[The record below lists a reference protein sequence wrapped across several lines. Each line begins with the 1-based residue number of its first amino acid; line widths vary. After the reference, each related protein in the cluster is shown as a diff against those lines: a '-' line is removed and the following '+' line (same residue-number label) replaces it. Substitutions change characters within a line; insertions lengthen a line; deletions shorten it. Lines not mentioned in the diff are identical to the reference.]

1 MVRNWRWQGTDASG
15 RDCRGVTP
23 SPDCRSL
30 RAHLRRRGIAL
41 HNAAPLPDWMEW
53 FLKSRGSGSS
63 SAQMAGFLRRLSVL
77 VESGIPVVQALEMSV
92 REERGA
98 LRTVMGTVRDEVAT
112 GRSLADAM
120 TDHPG
125 TFDALLCGLVRAGEQ
140 ASALD
145 RLLVRV
151 ADHRERSERVR
162 QKLRKAIM
170 HPLLVLGIAAAVAMM
185 LLGFVMPR
193 FESMFNDFDAELPA
207 LTQAL
212 ISASDWLRRGGWVV
226 ATALTGSVVVLSPIV
241 KRLPALRE
249 LRDRVILQIPLIG
262 PLIRQVMEARFAS
275 LLALMNEAG
284 MPLADALASLTGSM
298 GNQVYAQAVT
308 DIALALDD
316 GRSLEASI
324 AGTGVFSETL
334 TQMVAVG
341 EETGR
346 LAAML
351 NRVATLTEESV
362 SRTLDGLSAL
372 IEPALMTLLGLIIG
386 GLVLAIYLPVFQLGA
401 AI

>member
-185 LLGFVMPR
+185 LLGFVIPR

>member
-41 HNAAPLPDWMEW
+41 HNAAPLPDWIEW

-63 SAQMAGFLRRLSVL
+63 SARMASFLRRLSVL

-170 HPLLVLGIAAAVAMM
+170 HPLLVLSIAAAVAMM
-185 LLGFVMPR
+185 LLGFVIPR

-226 ATALTGSVVVLSPIV
+226 ATALAGSVVVLSPIV